1 MIGISTD
8 KLEDQKKFTDKE
20 SLNFP
25 LFADAEHKTAKEFG
39 VLVSGKA
46 YAQRATFVIDKKG
59 IIRKIYP
66 KVANIQKHPDEVL
79 AYVKDNLAGK

>member
-8 KLEDQKKFTDKE
+8 KLEQQQQFTDKE

-25 LFADAEHKTAKEFG
+25 LYADANKKVAKAFG
-39 VLVSGKA
+39 VLMPNG

-59 IIRKIYP
+59 IVRKIYP
-66 KVANIQKHPDEVL
+66 KANASTHPQELL
-79 AYVKDNLAGK
+79 AYVKAHFAERK